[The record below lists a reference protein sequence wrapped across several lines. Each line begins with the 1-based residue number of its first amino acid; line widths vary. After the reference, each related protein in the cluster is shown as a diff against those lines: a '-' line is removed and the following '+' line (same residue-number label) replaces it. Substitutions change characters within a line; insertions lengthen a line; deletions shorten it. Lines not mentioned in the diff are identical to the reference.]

1 MQIKCRPTF
10 TRFLT
15 FCFFCTQ
22 LSVAEAVELIESGR
36 WSLRGKMEGGK
47 LVPTFDQTSIYS
59 VELNKDG
66 SCVYFR
72 PGGYGNLSRL
82 EEGTWRQ
89 DGVKIILDVQY
100 AVFGGNGQMKS
111 ITETFVVS
119 GKDLL
124 WQLNGKTTTSMSP
137 DGEIRYRA
145 VIAAKPDDSE
155 PSANPT
161 PGSERVKI
169 DRKGLVEEAILDP
182 AYRAQVEAEL
192 EAAQKK
198 WLSDERGKEDNF
210 EKVRKEQIDAW
221 RASLS
226 GGHASFDDHP
236 DVMAI
241 KALTGQQGV
250 LIAPTVARKYDN
262 MLIDRGWYPYADKAD
277 DDTEEHL
284 RSFRERYTPQ
294 NEIKIPTDIKIDALG
309 ISDPDIPVGID
320 IPSYKA
326 IRDHYLKTEV
336 K

>member
-1 MQIKCRPTF
+1 MTALVRSFVCLMALNLMGFANALELGGTTWKTGDRQLVLSKDGTF
-10 TRFLT
+10 TADYPGTTRNGITRITGLW
-15 FCFFCTQ
+15 TQ
-22 LSVAEAVELIESGR
+22 EGSVLILNFQKATGTEGESPQ
-36 WSLRGKMEGGK
+36 SD
-47 LVPTFDQTSIYS
+47 VVTFDATATGLSERGGFLGRLWFGLSEMKNVTIQPDVARPKMADNSI
-59 VELNKDG
+59 NK
-66 SCVYFR
+66 
-72 PGGYGNLSRL
+72 
-82 EEGTWRQ
+82 E
-89 DGVKIILDVQY
+89 
-100 AVFGGNGQMKS
+100 
-111 ITETFVVS
+111 
-119 GKDLL
+119 KD
-124 WQLNGKTTTSMSP
+124 
-137 DGEIRYRA
+137 
-145 VIAAKPDDSE
+145 AAKPDDSE